1 MGSALRRLL
10 RLDEAA
16 LAGSP
21 EAEAELE
28 QLIDEHEDA
37 LFALAEAETTT
48 IAGAVALLRYV
59 AEIERVEPDR
69 LHRKFEDDAGSKAYW
84 SHFMHHNLAEALE
97 NLTASS
103 PGARHDPH
111 RDQ

>member
-48 IAGAVALLRYV
+48 IAGATAALRGRLR
-59 AEIERVEPDR
+59 EWNQI
-69 LHRKFEDDAGSKAYW
+69 GS
-84 SHFMHHNLAEALE
+84 
-97 NLTASS
+97 TGSS
-103 PGARHDPH
+103 RTMQGAR
-111 RDQ
+111 RTGRISCTTILRKRSKT